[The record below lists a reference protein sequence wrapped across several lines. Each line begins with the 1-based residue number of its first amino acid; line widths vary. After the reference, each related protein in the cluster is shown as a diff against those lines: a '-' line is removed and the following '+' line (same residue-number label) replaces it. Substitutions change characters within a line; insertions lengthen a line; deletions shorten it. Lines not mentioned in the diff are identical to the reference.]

1 MVGRLAATLPLLALL
16 IGLIMIDAIQGDDR
30 AKDLAEIDAAILTD
44 DLPPTAYA
52 DPGFTHFLKL
62 NVSLTP

>member
-1 MVGRLAATLPLLALL
+1 LGRLAATLPLLALL
-16 IGLIMIDAIQGDDR
+16 MGLIMIDAIQGDER

-52 DPGFTHFLKL
+52 DPGFAHFLKL
-62 NVSLTP
+62 NISRTP